1 MDRFDFALSL
11 SEKVSA
17 FLREECKKK
26 HEITSKN
33 ENDYVTDSDK
43 KAEMIIRSEIEK
55 EYPDDEIIGEE
66 YGVSGQS
73 DSVWIIDPI
82 DGTVDFMNSFPLFS
96 VSIAYKEKGE
106 LIFGVVS
113 IPMQKEVFYA
123 KRGSGSYLNGKK
135 IVSSTIKADKA
146 LAIMVPPHR
155 HHEHLDSY
163 IKEMR
168 RLYEVY
174 SDMRSLGSAAVS
186 LCYLASGRVSCYYE
200 KFLKIYDVAAGIV
213 IAGEAGCEISLEEEN
228 DNVNIIATANGL
240 MKITKEKIDG

>member
-1 MDRFDFALSL
+1 
-11 SEKVSA
+11 
-17 FLREECKKK
+17 
-26 HEITSKN
+26 
-33 ENDYVTDSDK
+33 
-43 KAEMIIRSEIEK
+43 
-55 EYPDDEIIGEE
+55 
-66 YGVSGQS
+66 
-73 DSVWIIDPI
+73 
-82 DGTVDFMNSFPLFS
+82 
-96 VSIAYKEKGE
+96 
-106 LIFGVVS
+106 
-113 IPMQKEVFYA
+113 
-123 KRGSGSYLNGKK
+123 
-135 IVSSTIKADKA
+135 
-146 LAIMVPPHR
+146 MVPPHR
-155 HHEHLDSY
+155 HHDHLDSY